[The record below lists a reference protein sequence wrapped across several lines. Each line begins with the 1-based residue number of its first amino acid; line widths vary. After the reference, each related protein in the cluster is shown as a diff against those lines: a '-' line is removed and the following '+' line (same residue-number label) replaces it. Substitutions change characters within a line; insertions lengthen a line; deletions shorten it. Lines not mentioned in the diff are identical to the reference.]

1 MNECGCGNAECGN
14 QRDGKEGGIRN
25 AEIKKR
31 GASEFGSR
39 NAEWGRQE
47 KRNAF
52 TLLAY
57 D

>member
-1 MNECGCGNAECGN
+1 MRMWECGN